1 MITRTTTALLD
12 GLADPSDERSWREF
26 DKRYRPIIVAFA
38 RRVGLADADTA
49 DVAQETL
56 VRFIS
61 AYRHGRYDRN
71 RGRLRSWIIGIA
83 KHCIAE
89 LRERRAS
96 RREVHGVSAIADFP
110 GDNELDKIWDAE
122 CQQAI
127 LREGLTELREG
138 TRIDEGTIR
147 AFELLAFEDQS
158 PAAVAATLGI
168 TANDVYLAKHRC
180 LSRLRKILGRLNSA
194 YEVA

>member
-12 GLADPSDERSWREF
+12 GLADPADERSWREF

-38 RRVGLADADTA
+38 RRVGLAEADTA

-56 VRFIS
+56 VRFLRS
-61 AYRHGRYDRN
+61 YRQGQYDRE
-71 RGRLRSWIIGIA
+71 RGRLRSWIIGIT
-83 KHCIAE
+83 KHCIGE
-89 LRERRAS
+89 LRQRRAR
-96 RREVHGVSAIADFP
+96 RREVHGVSALADFP
-110 GDNELDKIWDAE
+110 GDDELDRIWDAE

-127 LREGLTELREG
+127 LREGLAELRER
-138 TRIDEGTIR
+138 TRIDEGTLR
-147 AFELLAFEDQS
+147 AFELLAFEAQS
-158 PAAVAATLGI
+158 PAEVAATLGI